1 MKAKTKFVARSILSP
16 PTSAPRTPHDDG
28 FGLQTR
34 THGDKIGPH
43 KAGHLVDVG
52 EDHSLGLAIEVTDG
66 QDRMPAIMGPAAV
79 SVLGLGNMGSA
90 LARAFIGQGHR
101 VTVWNRSEARSRS
114 LAGECR
120 IAADAAAACRGA
132 DLVVACL
139 ANYHATRETLD
150 PQEVRDALA
159 GRTLVQLATGTPA
172 EARRLGA
179 WAGEA
184 GAGYLDGK
192 IAVTPGRIGE
202 DLTVIFYAGSKRDFE
217 AHQPVLKS
225 LGGRPTYVGEDV
237 GRASLADFAF
247 LSFYFA
253 GIVGIL
259 HGAAFCKA
267 ADLDLDQFFEAM
279 PSFTAE
285 MVARLPSFR
294 DMISRGDYTQ
304 AQSTLKVDLAG
315 ARLLAQIAE
324 QTGLARRFPAFLV
337 EMFEGPVGG
346 GLGEADTAAL
356 TEVFLK
362 AELRPQR
369 P

>member
-1 MKAKTKFVARSILSP
+1 M
-16 PTSAPRTPHDDG
+16 
-28 FGLQTR
+28 
-34 THGDKIGPH
+34 
-43 KAGHLVDVG
+43 G
-52 EDHSLGLAIEVTDG
+52 EKL
-66 QDRMPAIMGPAAV
+66 RPAAV

-90 LARAFIGQGHR
+90 LAQAFIGQGHR
-101 VTVWNRSEARSRS
+101 VTVWNRSEARSRG
-114 LAGECR
+114 LAGRCR
-120 IAADAAAACRGA
+120 IAADAAEACRGA

-139 ANYHATRETLD
+139 SNYQATREALD
-150 PQEVRDALA
+150 GPELREALA
-159 GRTLVQLATGTPA
+159 CRTLVQLATCTPA
-172 EARRLGA
+172 EARGMGS
-179 WAGEA
+179 WAKEA
-184 GAGYLDGK
+184 GASYLDGK

-202 DLTVIFYAGSKRDFE
+202 DLTVIFYAGSKPAFE
-217 AHQPVLKS
+217 ARQPVLKS
-225 LGGRPTYVGEDV
+225 LGGRPIYLGDDV

-253 GIVGIL
+253 GILGIL

-267 ADLDLDQFFEAM
+267 ADLDLDQFFGAM

-285 MVARLPSFR
+285 MVARLPSFQ

-315 ARLLAQIAE
+315 ARLLAQVAE
-324 QTGLARRFPAFLV
+324 QAGLAPRFPAFLV
-337 EMFEGPVGG
+337 EMFEGPVGA